1 MRLFLARFA
10 LELAV
15 FICGALVMV
24 YEIIGSRIVS
34 PFIGTSTYVWTSLIG
49 VILAAL
55 SLGYWLGGRMADKRP
70 DVAVLASAIFLAGG
84 AVSITILIKDA
95 VLSMISSASFG
106 LEFKSVIAT
115 AVLFAPAS
123 VLLGFVTPY
132 AVKLRTVSLDDAG
145 KTVGRLYA
153 LSTVGSIAGTFAAG
167 FLLIPF
173 VGSTRTLYLI
183 AGILIVV
190 SLMLAP
196 FAFSRASFAILT
208 LFGLGI
214 AGSEF
219 SSYYLRQTT
228 GMIDLDTEYTRVQI
242 YDSKDPKSGRPFRA
256 IATDPFFAQSS
267 IYLDDGSPMLEYVKF
282 YHLIDH
288 YKPGHKN
295 SLMIGGAGYTVPR
308 EYLKNNPDARIDVV
322 EIDPK
327 MTELA
332 RKYFNLHDD
341 PRLSVFHEDGRVYL
355 NRSEPAKYDAVFVDA
370 FGSLF
375 SIPYQLTTVEAIR
388 QIDRV
393 LTGDG
398 IVIVNIGSAL
408 TGPASKFLQAEV
420 ATYRSVFPEVMLFKV
435 RPERTDDDL
444 QNIVLIGLKSP
455 GQNRLSERTDPTSLI
470 LGGVAPASGDGV
482 VTTND
487 QLITSL
493 LSHRY
498 TADIPLTLPP
508 LTDDLAP
515 VERYNSIAL
524 AHSR

>member
-1 MRLFLARFA
+1 MRQLLARFA

-15 FICGALVMV
+15 FICGALVMT

-70 DVAVLASAIFLAGG
+70 DVKVLASAIFLAGG
-84 AVSITILIKDA
+84 AVSVTILIKDA
-95 VLSMISSASFG
+95 VLSMIGSTSLP
-106 LEFKSVIAT
+106 LEFKSVFAA

-132 AVKLRTVSLDDAG
+132 AVKLRTLSLEDAG

-153 LSTVGSIAGTFAAG
+153 LSTIGSIAGTFAAG
-167 FLLIPF
+167 FVLIPF

-183 AGILIVV
+183 AGSLIAV

-196 FAFSRASFAILT
+196 FAFSRANFAALIL
-208 LFGLGI
+208 FAFGI

-219 SSYYLRQTT
+219 SSYYMHRST
-228 GMIDLDTEYTRVQI
+228 GMIDLDTEYSRIQI
-242 YDSKDPKSGRPFRA
+242 YDSTDTKTGRPFRA

-267 IYLDDGSPMLEYVKF
+267 MYLDDGSPMLEYVKF
-282 YHLIDH
+282 YGLVNH
-288 YKPGHKN
+288 YKPGHRN

-308 EYLKNNPDARIDVV
+308 EYLKNNPEARIDVV

-332 RKYFNLHDD
+332 RKYFNLRDD
-341 PRLSVFHEDGRVYL
+341 PRLTIFHEDGRVFL
-355 NRSEPAKYDAVFVDA
+355 NRSESTKYDAVFVDA

-375 SIPYQLTTVEAIR
+375 SIPYQLTTLEAIQ
-388 QIDRV
+388 QIHRV
-393 LTGDG
+393 LTDDG

-408 TGPASKFLQAEV
+408 TGPASQFLQAEA
-420 ATYRSVFPEVMLFKV
+420 ATYRAVFREVHLFKV
-435 RPERTDDDL
+435 RAERPDNEL
-444 QNIVLIGLKSP
+444 QNIMLIAVKADQGSR
-455 GQNRLSERTDPTSLI
+455 GDALI
-470 LGGVAPASGDGV
+470 SAL
-482 VTTND
+482 
-487 QLITSL
+487 
-493 LSHRY
+493 R
-498 TADIPLTLPP
+498 IPQSALEVPI
-508 LTDDLAP
+508 LTDELAP
-515 VERYNSIAL
+515 VEYYNSAAL
-524 AHSR
+524 ASIR